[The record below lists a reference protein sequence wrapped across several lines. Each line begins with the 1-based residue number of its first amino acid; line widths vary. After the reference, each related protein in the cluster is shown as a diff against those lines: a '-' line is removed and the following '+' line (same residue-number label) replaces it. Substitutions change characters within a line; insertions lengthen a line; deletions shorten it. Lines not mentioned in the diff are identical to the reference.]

1 MCAANLWCE
10 GEKGKSGRSHLPSGH
25 LGCHPDSR
33 LGRCT
38 LERSSRVARRWP
50 ASGAWR
56 PLWWWTGRPG
66 CRCWGSLWGG
76 GRLLHPAECSRGWW
90 SFPLPPP
97 PHPVGQEGRGVAE
110 PWGPWCGPMVV
121 KATGPLLLSFLIN
134 FPTLFFSLSQALSS
148 LYFHLSLLSPL
159 LPLPLHCLYSLFRCH
174 LFSMFWPENLHKI
187 PKQIHELSFF
197 FIVAVFIMCLWE
209 FNVLISKIFLRP
221 KVLFYFNA
229 IIA

>member
-1 MCAANLWCE
+1 MCAASLWCE
-10 GEKGKSGRSHLPSGH
+10 GEKGKSGRSHLLSGH

-56 PLWWWTGRPG
+56 PLWWWTARPG
-66 CRCWGSLWGG
+66 CKCWGSLWGG

-97 PHPVGQEGRGVAE
+97 PHPVGQEGRGRGWALRTLVRTKGCKGRRNSPPE
-110 PWGPWCGPMVV
+110 LRLLVFLPFFSFSGF
-121 KATGPLLLSFLIN
+121 TIPLFPSVLLSL
-134 FPTLFFSLSQALSS
+134 
-148 LYFHLSLLSPL
+148 L
-159 LPLPLHCLYSLFRCH
+159 LPLPLHCLYSLFSCH
-174 LFSMFWPENLHKI
+174 SFSMFWSENLHKI
-187 PKQIHELSFF
+187 PKQIHKLSFSS
-197 FIVAVFIMCLWE
+197 VAVFIIYLWE
-209 FNVLISKIFLRP
+209 FNVLLSKIFLRP
-221 KVLFYFNA
+221 KVLFYFKT